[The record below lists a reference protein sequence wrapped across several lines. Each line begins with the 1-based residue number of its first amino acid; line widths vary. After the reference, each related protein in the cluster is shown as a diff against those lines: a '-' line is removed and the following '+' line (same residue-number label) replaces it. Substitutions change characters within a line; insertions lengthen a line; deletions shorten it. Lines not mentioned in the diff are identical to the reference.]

1 MPFNKIRIT
10 GYRVCIPYIQVFHF
24 VCGAICLQVEVF
36 SLGCGAIC
44 FQVEVFSLGCG
55 AICLQVEVFSV
66 GPKVMLGVFWG

>member
-36 SLGCGAIC
+36 SVGA
-44 FQVEVFSLGCG
+44 
-55 AICLQVEVFSV
+55 
-66 GPKVMLGVFWG
+66 KVMLGVFWG